1 MTAVERKTGG
11 GRMPRNTRPDQIGT
25 GGRITPEY
33 AVRRY
38 APMIKGEVR
47 GFSVEL
53 GRIRKGREF
62 RAEISGHRSCREDAR
77 SLPRLGWVWCPESP
91 YPRLESH

>member
-1 MTAVERKTGG
+1 MPNWGQTSMPINMLTAVECKTGG

-62 RAEISGHRSCREDAR
+62 RSVTVLATG
-77 SLPRLGWVWCPESP
+77 GG
-91 YPRLESH
+91 